1 MTADRPRVLLVDDI
15 DDNLCALEAILR
27 PLGLILVR
35 ASSGEEA
42 MKALLRDDFALILLD
57 VVMPGLDGF
66 ATAARIKRLDQTR
79 DVPIIFLSAFGRT
92 PECAVLSRVAG
103 ASDYLTKPFDPW
115 VLRAKVE
122 TFIGLSQ
129 RLDGPSPSPAV
140 RPPGCAGILAGFEAR
155 LSRLETTVPRLE
167 DGLAGA
173 SRAKLA
179 GIAAELA
186 GQVCELRAAADAL
199 TRTHQVGDDLSVGM
213 LPPDACAR

>member
-1 MTADRPRVLLVDDI
+1 VTADRPRVLLVDDI

-42 MKALLRDDFALILLD
+42 MKALLRDDFALILMD

-66 ATAARIKRLDQTR
+66 ETAARIKRLDQSR
-79 DVPIIFLSAFGRT
+79 DVPIIFLSACDRT
-92 PECAVLSRVAG
+92 PEYAVHSRPAG
-103 ASDYLTKPFDPW
+103 APDYLAKPFDPW

-129 RLDGPSPSPAV
+129 RLDSPSPSP
-140 RPPGCAGILAGFEAR
+140 PGHLSGCAGILASLEVR
-155 LSRLETTVPRLE
+155 LSRLETTIPRLK

-173 SRAKLA
+173 SRAELA
-179 GIAAELA
+179 GIAAELI

-199 TRTHQVGDDLSVGM
+199 TRAHQAGDDLSVGV

>member
-1 MTADRPRVLLVDDI
+1 VDDI

-27 PLGLILVR
+27 PLGLTLVR

-42 MKALLRDDFALILLD
+42 MKALLRDDLALILLG
-57 VVMPGLDGF
+57 VVMSGLDGF
-66 ATAARIKRLDQTR
+66 ATAARIKRLDQTG
-79 DVPIIFLSAFGRT
+79 DMPIIFLSAFGRT
-92 PECAVLSRVAG
+92 PEYAVFSRVVG

-140 RPPGCAGILAGFEAR
+140 RPPGCAGILASLEAR

-167 DGLAGA
+167 DGLAGGLA
-173 SRAKLA
+173 CRADRDRRRA
-179 GIAAELA
+179 RRPGM
-186 GQVCELRAAADAL
+186 RAAGRGRRLDA
-199 TRTHQVGDDLSVGM
+199 R
-213 LPPDACAR
+213 PPGRR